1 MNFPMYQTKDRI
13 STNKNKKKILR
24 NKQQNLQKT
33 KSLKIQKIMVKVIR
47 KMKYKNFYRTML

>member
-1 MNFPMYQTKDRI
+1 MNFRMYQTKDRI
-13 STNKNKKKILR
+13 SINKNKKKILR

-47 KMKYKNFYRTML
+47 KMKSKNFYRTML

>member
-47 KMKYKNFYRTML
+47 KMKSKNFYKTML

>member
-13 STNKNKKKILR
+13 SINKNKKKILR

-47 KMKYKNFYRTML
+47 KMKSKNSYRTML

>member
-47 KMKYKNFYRTML
+47 KMKSKNFYRTML

>member
-1 MNFPMYQTKDRI
+1 MNFPMYQTKDMI

-47 KMKYKNFYRTML
+47 KMKSKNFYRTML